1 MNFWNFLEISRKSDE
16 ICRINIWYKN
26 HKTHKMFCKI
36 TKADKLLNLNS
47 GLSSEE
53 ILKIEQFKLRSL
65 SSILALQSRDGSNLE
80 KDGSNQERVR
90 PNHIQGL

>member
-1 MNFWNFLEISRKSDE
+1 MKSNE
-16 ICRINIWYKN
+16 LWYIN
-26 HKTHKMFCKI
+26 HVLFCKI

-65 SSILALQSRDGSNLE
+65 SSILALQSRDGSNQ
-80 KDGSNQERVR
+80 DFSNEERVR
-90 PNHIQGL
+90 PNHIQGM

>member
-1 MNFWNFLEISRKSDE
+1 MKSNE
-16 ICRINIWYKN
+16 LWYINRVL
-26 HKTHKMFCKI
+26 FCKI

-65 SSILALQSRDGSNLE
+65 SSILALQSRDGSNQ
-80 KDGSNQERVR
+80 DFSNEERVR
-90 PNHIQGL
+90 PNHIQGM

>member
-1 MNFWNFLEISRKSDE
+1 MKSIE
-16 ICRINIWYKN
+16 LWYINRES
-26 HKTHKMFCKI
+26 FCEI

-65 SSILALQSRDGSNLE
+65 SSILALQSRDGSNQ
-80 KDGSNQERVR
+80 DFSNEERVR
-90 PNHIQGL
+90 PNHIQGM